1 MSLTVELGEAK
12 WNDFLSRTPESNP
25 FQSPD
30 MARVFDGTPGYRAH
44 VTTVGSREQIQG
56 LLASVLITYGG
67 PRRLEKYAT
76 RALILGG
83 PIGDKSTFAE
93 LLGSHDSFASR
104 SALWSEIRNL
114 KPPDDRT
121 PFLESGYTWEDHQ
134 DFVLDLQKGEDR
146 LWEGMS
152 KSRRKGISHA
162 EKHRLELVDLT
173 PDAIGQAHDVLQKT
187 YSRAKV
193 PLAGRKLFENAVRIL
208 APSEKLWACGAM
220 DGGVLC
226 SVRFV
231 LKWDKVMFDWYAGS
245 SDLGRERHA
254 DEWLV
259 WQLLR
264 RGVSQGLESFRF
276 GGAGEPG
283 KDYGP
288 AEFKR
293 RFGGQ
298 LVNPGRLL
306 KVYHPASLRLAKAA
320 YRAWRG
326 FG

>member
-1 MSLTVELGEAK
+1 MRSTAEVEEGK
-12 WNDFLSRTPESNP
+12 WNEFLSRTTESNV
-25 FQSPD
+25 FQSPE
-30 MARVFDGTPGYRAH
+30 MARVFNGTPGYRTH
-44 VTTVGSREQIQG
+44 VTTVESGDRIEG
-56 LLASVLITYGG
+56 LLASVLITSRSS
-67 PRRLEKYAT
+67 PRLEKYAT

-83 PIGDKSTFAE
+83 PIGDKSTFTH
-93 LLGSHDSFASR
+93 LLASHDSFASR
-104 SALWSEIRNL
+104 SALWCEIRNL
-114 KPPDDRT
+114 EPPHDQT
-121 PFLESGYTWEDHQ
+121 PFLGSGYRWQDHQ
-134 DFVLDLQKGEDR
+134 DFVLDLEKGEDR
-146 LWEGMS
+146 IWEGMS
-152 KSRRKGISHA
+152 KSRRKGIGHA
-162 EKHRLELVDLT
+162 EMQGLRLIDLT
-173 PDAIGQAHDVLQKT
+173 PEAIDQAHAILRET

-193 PLAGRKLFENAVRIL
+193 PLADRELFANAVRVLGPID
-208 APSEKLWACGAM
+208 KLWACGAQA
-220 DGGVLC
+220 GSVLC

-231 LKWDKVMFDWYAGS
+231 LKWDGVLFDWYAGS
-245 SDLGRERHA
+245 SDLGRGRHA

-259 WQLLR
+259 WQILR
-264 RGVSQGLESFRF
+264 RGVFRGCRSFRF

-306 KVYHPASLRLAKAA
+306 KVYHPARARLAKAA